1 MDCIVGGRTPPQVP
15 PAPEDQPPAPPPH
28 SAEAEQSVLGS
39 LLQDNGAVALVG
51 DLIEPECFFV
61 HDNRVIFGVV
71 MDLLKSQHPADVVTV
86 FERLQQLG
94 VAEECGG
101 LAYLAQLEQC
111 VASAR
116 NVRRYAEIVVERW
129 AERMLIAG
137 AEEMARVSQ
146 QAGMPLAD
154 RMDRMASVLAR
165 VEAQRKGPGNRVP
178 LLRLSALRESAQA
191 VKWLVKHVIPAA
203 SIGMLFGGSGTF
215 KSFIA
220 LDAALHVAHGL
231 PFMGRLTRQAPVLY
245 IAAEGGAGLWS
256 RIEAWHRN
264 RNLRWEDA
272 PLFVVPTAVDLTVD
286 AWRVVDA
293 AQAVGTTPGM
303 VIVDTLSQTYAGEE
317 NSANEM
323 AAYLREI
330 GLRFRALWACSVLL
344 VHHTGHSATER
355 PRGSS
360 AIRANLDY
368 LLGVQRDEREML
380 ATLSC
385 QKQKDGDLFS
395 DSTFRLNKIDLGKDE
410 DGDAITSLVARH
422 LSTQDEIQEAQADE
436 QRAGR
441 GGRNQRLLALVQ
453 NGMPEKDL
461 RKFFNEELRASGL
474 TDPEA
479 LKKAYFR
486 ARKVAIDGHQIEVAE
501 GFVID
506 LRGAKSCR

>member
-1 MDCIVGGRTPPQVP
+1 MGETLATHARGMTRP
-15 PAPEDQPPAPPPH
+15 PEDPAKPAPPPH
-28 SAEAEQSVLGS
+28 SAEAEQSLIGA
-39 LLQDNGAVALVG
+39 LLQDNTALALVG
-51 DLIEPECFFV
+51 DLIEPDCFYS
-61 HDNRVIFGVV
+61 HDNRVIFGVLL
-71 MDLLKSQHPADVVTV
+71 DLLKASHPADTVTV

-94 VAEECGG
+94 LAEECGG

-111 VASAR
+111 VASSR

-129 AERMLIAG
+129 AERQLIAG
-137 AEEMARVSQ
+137 AEEMGRLSC
-146 QAGMPLAD
+146 QAGIPLGD
-154 RMDRMASVLAR
+154 RMERMASVLAR
-165 VEAQRKGPGNRVP
+165 VEAQRKGPGTRVP
-178 LLRLSALRESAQA
+178 LLRLAALRESAQS
-191 VKWLVKHVIPAA
+191 VKWAVKHVIPAA

-220 LDAALHVAHGL
+220 LDCALHIVHGL
-231 PFMGRLTRQAPVLY
+231 PWMGRLTRQAPVLY

-256 RIEAWHRN
+256 RIEAWHRH
-264 RNLRWEDA
+264 RNLLWEDA
-272 PLFVVPTAVDLTVD
+272 PLYVVPAAVDLTVD

-303 VIVDTLSQTYAGEE
+303 VVVDTLSQTYSGEE

-330 GLRFRALWACSVLL
+330 GLRFRSLWGCSVLL

-368 LLGVQRDEREML
+368 LFGVQRDEKEML

-395 DSTFRLNKIDLGKDE
+395 DSTFQLAKCNLGLDE

-422 LSTQDEIQEAQADE
+422 LSTQDEVQQAQADE

-453 NGMPEKDL
+453 NGIEEREL
-461 RKFFNEELRASGL
+461 RKAFYEELRAQGL
-474 TDPEA
+474 TDA
-479 LKKAYFR
+479 DSLKKAYFR

>member
-1 MDCIVGGRTPPQVP
+1 MGGALAAETRGMSLR
-15 PAPEDQPPAPPPH
+15 PEDPAEPAPPPH
-28 SAEAEQSVLGS
+28 SSEAEQSLIGA
-39 LLQDNGAVALVG
+39 LLQDNAALALVG
-51 DLIEPECFFV
+51 DLIEPECFYV
-61 HDNRVIFGVV
+61 HDNRVIFGV
-71 MDLLKSQHPADVVTV
+71 LLDVLKANQPADAVTV
-86 FERLQQLG
+86 FERLAAMGL
-94 VAEECGG
+94 AEECGG
-101 LAYLAQLEQC
+101 LQYLLSLHDC
-111 VASAR
+111 VPSSR

-129 AERMLIAG
+129 AERQLIAG
-137 AEEMARVSQ
+137 ADEMARLSC

-165 VEAQRKGPGNRVP
+165 VEAQRKGPGTRVP

-191 VKWLVKHVIPAA
+191 VKWTVKHVIPAA

-220 LDAALHVAHGL
+220 LDAALHIAHGL
-231 PFMGRLTRQAPVLY
+231 PWMGRLTKQAPVLY

-256 RIEAWHRN
+256 RIEAWHRH
-264 RNLRWEDA
+264 RNMRWEEA

-286 AWRVVDA
+286 SWRVVDA
-293 AQAVGTTPGM
+293 AQAVGATPGM
-303 VIVDTLSQTYAGEE
+303 VVVDTLSQTYSGEE

-330 GLRFRALWACSVLL
+330 GLRFRALWGCAVLL

-368 LLGVQRDEREML
+368 LLGVQRDEKEML

-395 DSTFRLNKIDLGKDE
+395 DSTFQMSKCELGRDE

-422 LSTQDEIQEAQADE
+422 LSTQDEVQQAQADE

-441 GGRNQRLLALVQ
+441 GGRNQRLLSMVQ
-453 NGMPEKDL
+453 NGMAEKDL
-461 RKFFNEELRASGL
+461 RKAFYEELRAEGL
-474 TDPEA
+474 TDAES

-486 ARKVAIDGHQIEVAE
+486 ARKVATEGRQMEVAE
-501 GFVID
+501 GYVID
-506 LRGAKSCR
+506 LRGRK